1 MFCTIQSW
9 LRCNCSNHFFVKVE
23 DVVGDLEDHD
33 GVIRT
38 TKPRGRPKRRHSE
51 GVGNHSS
58 KKPRTASVEVTIPA
72 DTTTS
77 YNLPSASS
85 SIMSEVVNVILAQ
98 VASQQRQQL
107 QQHQSH
113 DIIASDELQ
122 ENVEVVTEP
131 TSSNDL
137 IIIEN
142 GLDST
147 NTVEVWA
154 GGEGGGANMTGEV
167 NQILERIGV
176 GQSGET
182 IQDAGE
188 GDVVVTEAA
197 EEIVSQE
204 IITEETPCEEALTV
218 TEEALT
224 VTEESL
230 TVTEESLTVTA
241 EESLTVSAAVID
253 EVTSKSTSDDVIT
266 CNDQVAG
273 DQIVAHDQVVVDNQ
287 VSDQVVVNNQVASDQ
302 ITMDDE
308 VSDQVVVND
317 QVASDLVVS
326 EQEVVNDQVAS
337 DQVVVNDQIVLNDQV
352 ASNQVVVND
361 QVASDQRLGDDQ
373 VIINN
378 GGVEVDKS
386 TTPHDNVPTTSPP
399 DDMTLCKNDDI
410 TTIDNDDHKV

>member
-1 MFCTIQSW
+1 M
-9 LRCNCSNHFFVKVE
+9 
-23 DVVGDLEDHD
+23 VGDLEDHD

-131 TSSNDL
+131 ASSNDL

-204 IITEETPCEEALTV
+204 IITEETPC
-218 TEEALT
+218 
-224 VTEESL
+224 
-230 TVTEESLTVTA
+230 EESLTVTA

-337 DQVVVNDQIVLNDQV
+337 DQIVLDNQVASDQVVVNDQIVLNDQV
-352 ASNQVVVND
+352 ASNQVVIND

>member
-1 MFCTIQSW
+1 M
-9 LRCNCSNHFFVKVE
+9 
-23 DVVGDLEDHD
+23 VGDLEDHD

-131 TSSNDL
+131 ASSNDL

-204 IITEETPCEEALTV
+204 IITEETPCEE
-218 TEEALT
+218 
-224 VTEESL
+224 SL

-253 EVTSKSTSDDVIT
+253 EVTSKSTSDDMIT